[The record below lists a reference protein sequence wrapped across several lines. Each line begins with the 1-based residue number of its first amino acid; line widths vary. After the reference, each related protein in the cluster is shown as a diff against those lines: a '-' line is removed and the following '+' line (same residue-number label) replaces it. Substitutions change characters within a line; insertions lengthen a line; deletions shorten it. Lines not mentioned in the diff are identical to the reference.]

1 MKGEINMKAVM
12 YGAGNIG
19 RGFIGQLLSQS
30 GYNVSFIDVNMQVI
44 DALNKRGEYTVEIL
58 ENESNRE
65 VTVKDVCGVNG
76 MDADAVADAIA
87 NADVMAT
94 AVGVNILPRIAGN
107 IANGLKKRWENGR
120 KEPFNVIIC
129 ENLIGAD
136 AFLAE
141 KVKEHLSSEECEL
154 FDNTI
159 GMVEA
164 SIGRMVPLQT
174 EEMTKGDILRVCV
187 EPYCNLVVDKDAFK
201 GEIPAIE
208 NMSAYPKFQLYIERK
223 LFIHNMGHSMTAYF
237 GNLKGYEYIWQAIED
252 AEIRAMVLHGMM
264 ASAVA
269 LAEKYEVPVDA
280 LYDHVGDLIYRFTNR
295 KLGDTVFRVGR
306 DLNRKL
312 SPDDR
317 LVGAMRTCKEM
328 GIKPVFQYAAIASAM
343 QFTMDEVSKLSP
355 DEILTNISGL
365 EKGSDDYNA
374 IMEFVPLAKEPDALK
389 KMTEKALKM
398 ISVKY

>member
-1 MKGEINMKAVM
+1 MKAVM

-30 GYNVSFIDVNMQVI
+30 GYNVSFVDVNMQVI
-44 DALNKRGEYTVEIL
+44 DALNERGEYTVEIL

-65 VTVKDVCGVNG
+65 VSVKNVCGVNG
-76 MDADAVADAIA
+76 MDAEAVAEAIA
-87 NADVMAT
+87 QADVMAT

-107 IANGLKKRWENGR
+107 IAKGLQKRWENGNR
-120 KEPFNVIIC
+120 TPFNIIIC

-136 AFLAE
+136 AFLTE
-141 KVKEHLSSEECEL
+141 KVKEYLSPAECEQ
-154 FDNTI
+154 FDKSI

-187 EPYCNLVVDKDAFK
+187 EPYCNLIVDKDAFK
-201 GEIPAIE
+201 GEIPPVE

-269 LAEKYEVPVDA
+269 LAEKYDVPVDS
-280 LYDHVGDLIYRFTNR
+280 LYEHVGDLIYRFTNR
-295 KLGDTVFRVGR
+295 KLGDTVYRVGR

-328 GIKPVFQYAAIASAM
+328 GIKPVFQYAAVAAAM
-343 QFTMDEVSKLSP
+343 QFSMDEVSKLSP
-355 DEILTNISGL
+355 NEILTQISGL
-365 EKGSDDYNA
+365 EKDSDDYNA
-374 IMEFVPLAKEPDALK
+374 IMEFVPFAKEKDALK

>member
-1 MKGEINMKAVM
+1 MKAVM

-19 RGFIGQLLSQS
+19 RGFIGQLLSES
-30 GYNVSFIDVNMQVI
+30 GYDVSFIDVNMQVI
-44 DALNKRGEYTVEIL
+44 DAINERGEYTVEIL

-65 VTVKDVCGVNG
+65 VKVKNVYGVNG
-76 MDADAVADAIA
+76 MDADAVAQAIA
-87 NADVMAT
+87 EADVMAT
-94 AVGVNILPRIAGN
+94 AVGVNVLPRIAGN
-107 IANGLKKRWENGR
+107 IAKGLQMRWKKGNIS
-120 KEPFNVIIC
+120 PFNIIIC

-136 AFLAE
+136 AFLTE
-141 KVKEHLSSEECEL
+141 KVKENLSADECEQ
-154 FDNTI
+154 FDKSI

-174 EEMTKGDILRVCV
+174 PEMTKDDVLRVCV
-187 EPYCNLVVDKDAFK
+187 EPYCNLIVDKDAFK
-201 GEIPAIE
+201 GEIPPIE

-264 ASAVA
+264 ASAVS
-269 LAEKYEVPVDA
+269 LAEKYDVPVDA

-306 DLNRKL
+306 DLKRKL

-317 LVGAMRTCKEM
+317 LVGAMRTCKQM
-328 GIKPVFQYAAIASAM
+328 GIKPVLQYAAIASAM
-343 QFTMDEVSKLSP
+343 RFTMDETSNLSP
-355 DEILTNISGL
+355 EEILTQISGL
-365 EKGSDDYNA
+365 EKGSEDYNA
-374 IMEFVPLAKEPDALK
+374 IMEFVPLAGEEDALS
-389 KMTEKALKM
+389 KMTAKALKM

>member
-1 MKGEINMKAVM
+1 MKAVM

-19 RGFIGQLLSQS
+19 RGFIGQLLSES
-30 GYNVSFIDVNMQVI
+30 GYEVSFIDVNMQVI
-44 DALNKRGEYTVEIL
+44 DALNQRGEYTVEIL

-65 VTVKDVCGVNG
+65 IQVKNVCGVNG
-76 MDADAVADAIA
+76 MDADAVAEAIA
-87 NADVMAT
+87 QADVMAT
-94 AVGVNILPRIAGN
+94 AVGVNVLPRIAGN
-107 IANGLKKRWENGR
+107 IANGLKRRWEKGNTA
-120 KEPFNVIIC
+120 PFNVIIC

-136 AFLAE
+136 AFLTE
-141 KVKEHLSSEECEL
+141 KVKEYLSPEECAQ
-154 FDNTI
+154 FDKSI

-187 EPYCNLVVDKDAFK
+187 EPYCNLIVDKDAFK
-201 GEIPAIE
+201 GEIPPVE
-208 NMSAYPKFQLYIERK
+208 NMSAYPKFGLYIERK
-223 LFIHNMGHSMTAYF
+223 LFIHNMGHSMAAYF

-264 ASAVA
+264 SSAVA
-269 LAEKYEVPVDA
+269 LAEKYDVPVDS

-312 SPDDR
+312 SSDDR

-343 QFTMDEVSKLSP
+343 QFAMDDVSKLSP
-355 DEILTNISGL
+355 EEILTNISGL

-374 IMEFVPLAKEPDALK
+374 IMEFVPLATEKDALS
-389 KMTEKALKM
+389 KMSAKALKM

>member
-1 MKGEINMKAVM
+1 MKAVM

-30 GYNVSFIDVNMQVI
+30 GYSVSFIDVNMQVI
-44 DALNKRGEYTVEIL
+44 DALNERGEYTVEIL

-65 VTVKDVCGVNG
+65 VSVKNVCGVNG
-76 MDADAVADAIA
+76 MDAEAVADAIA

-107 IANGLKKRWENGR
+107 IANGLKKRWENG
-120 KEPFNVIIC
+120 KTEPFNVIIC

-141 KVKEHLSSEECEL
+141 KVKEHLSEDECAL
-154 FDNTI
+154 FDKTI

-252 AEIRAMVLHGMM
+252 AEIRSMVLHGMM

-343 QFTMDEVSKLSP
+343 QFTMDEASKLTP

-365 EKGSDDYNA
+365 EKGSEDYNA

>member
-1 MKGEINMKAVM
+1 MKAVM

-30 GYNVSFIDVNMQVI
+30 GYSVSFIDVNMQVI
-44 DALNKRGEYTVEIL
+44 DALNERGQYTVEIL

-65 VTVKDVCGVNG
+65 VSVKNVCGVNG
-76 MDADAVADAIA
+76 MDAEAVADAIA

-107 IANGLKKRWENGR
+107 IANGLKKRWENG
-120 KEPFNVIIC
+120 KTEPFNVIIC

-141 KVKEHLSSEECEL
+141 KVKEHLSEDECAL
-154 FDNTI
+154 FDKTI

-252 AEIRAMVLHGMM
+252 AEIRSMVLHGMM

-343 QFTMDEVSKLSP
+343 QFTMDEASKLTP
-355 DEILTNISGL
+355 NEILTNISGL
-365 EKGSDDYNA
+365 EKGSEDYNA

>member
-1 MKGEINMKAVM
+1 M

-19 RGFIGQLLSQS
+19 RGFIGQLLSES
-30 GYNVSFIDVNMQVI
+30 GYDVSFIDVNMQVI
-44 DALNKRGEYTVEIL
+44 DAINERGEYTVEIL

-65 VTVKDVCGVNG
+65 VLVKNVYGVNG

-94 AVGVNILPRIAGN
+94 AVGVNVLPRIAGN
-107 IANGLKKRWENGR
+107 IAKGLQKRWESG
-120 KEPFNVIIC
+120 KVGAFNIIIC

-136 AFLAE
+136 SFLAE
-141 KVKEHLSSEECEL
+141 KVKEHLSADECSK
-154 FDNTI
+154 FDKSV

-174 EEMTKGDILRVCV
+174 PEMTKNDILRVCV
-187 EPYCNLVVDKDAFK
+187 EPYCNLIVEKDAFK
-201 GEIPAIE
+201 GEIPPIE

-269 LAEKYEVPVDA
+269 LAEKYDVPVDT
-280 LYDHVGDLIYRFTNR
+280 LYDHVGDLIYRFTNK

-306 DLNRKL
+306 DLKRKL

-317 LVGAMRTCKEM
+317 LVGAMRTCTEI
-328 GIKPVFQYAAIASAM
+328 GIKPVFQYAAIAAAM
-343 QFTMDEVSKLSP
+343 RFTMDETSELSP
-355 DEILTNISGL
+355 EEILTQISGL
-365 EKGSDDYNA
+365 EKGSEDYNA
-374 IMEFVPLAKEPDALK
+374 IMEFVPLAGEADAIS
-389 KMTEKALKM
+389 KMTAKALKM
-398 ISVKY
+398 MSVKY

>member
-1 MKGEINMKAVM
+1 MKAVM

-19 RGFIGQLLSQS
+19 RGFIGQLLSES
-30 GYNVSFIDVNMQVI
+30 GYKVSFIDVNMQVI
-44 DALNKRGEYTVEIL
+44 DALNERGEYTVEIL

-65 VTVKDVCGVNG
+65 VLVKNVCGVNG
-76 MDADAVADAIA
+76 MDVDAVSEAIA
-87 NADVMAT
+87 QADVMAT
-94 AVGVNILPRIAGN
+94 AVGVNVLPRIAGN
-107 IANGLKKRWENGR
+107 IAKGLQKRWNGGNNS
-120 KEPFNVIIC
+120 PFNIIIC

-136 AFLAE
+136 AFLTQ
-141 KVKEHLSSEECEL
+141 KVKENLSAEECAK
-154 FDNTI
+154 FDQLI

-174 EEMTKGDILRVCV
+174 PEMTKNDILRVCV
-187 EPYCNLVVDKDAFK
+187 EPYCNLIVDKDAFK
-201 GEIPAIE
+201 GEIPPVS

-269 LAEKYEVPVDA
+269 LAEKYDVPVDA
-280 LYDHVGDLIYRFTNR
+280 LYDHVGDLIYRFTNH

-306 DLNRKL
+306 DLKRKL

-317 LVGAMRTCKEM
+317 LVGALRTCKEM
-328 GIKPVFQYAAIASAM
+328 GIKPVFQYAAIAAAM
-343 QFTMDEVSKLSP
+343 RFTMDETSEMSP
-355 DEILTNISGL
+355 DEILTQISGF

-374 IMEFVPLAKEPDALK
+374 VMEFVPLASEADAIS
-389 KMTEKALKM
+389 KMTAKALKM

>member
-1 MKGEINMKAVM
+1 MKAVM

-19 RGFIGQLLSQS
+19 RGFIGQLLSES
-30 GYNVSFIDVNMQVI
+30 GYDVSFIDVNMQVI
-44 DALNKRGEYTVEIL
+44 DAINERGEYTVEIL

-65 VTVKDVCGVNG
+65 VKVKNVYGVNG
-76 MDADAVADAIA
+76 MDADAVAQAIA
-87 NADVMAT
+87 DADVMAT
-94 AVGVNILPRIAGN
+94 AVGVNVLPRIAGN
-107 IANGLKKRWENGR
+107 IAKGLQMRWQKGKKT
-120 KEPFNVIIC
+120 PFNIIIC

-136 AFLAE
+136 AFLTE
-141 KVKEHLSSEECEL
+141 KVKENLSAEECEQ
-154 FDNTI
+154 FDKLI

-174 EEMTKGDILRVCV
+174 PEMTKDDVLRVCV
-187 EPYCNLVVDKDAFK
+187 EPYCNLIVDKDAFK
-201 GEIPAIE
+201 GEIPPIE

-269 LAEKYEVPVDA
+269 LAEKYDVPVDS
-280 LYDHVGDLIYRFTNR
+280 LYDHVGDLLYRFTNR

-306 DLNRKL
+306 DLKRKL

-317 LVGAMRTCKEM
+317 LVGAMRTCKEI
-328 GIKPVFQYAAIASAM
+328 GIKPVFQYAAIAAAM
-343 QFTMDEVSKLSP
+343 RFEMDETSKLSP
-355 DEILTNISGL
+355 EEILTQISGL
-365 EKGSDDYNA
+365 EKDSEDYNA
-374 IMEFVPLAKEPDALK
+374 IMEFVPLAGEEDALR
-389 KMTEKALKM
+389 KMTAKALKM

>member
-1 MKGEINMKAVM
+1 MKAVM

-19 RGFIGQLLSQS
+19 RGFIGQLLSES
-30 GYNVSFIDVNMQVI
+30 GYKVSFIDVNMQVI
-44 DALNKRGEYTVEIL
+44 DALNQRGEYTVEIL

-65 VTVKDVCGVNG
+65 VQVKNVCGVNG
-76 MDADAVADAIA
+76 MDADAVAKAIA
-87 NADVMAT
+87 EADVMAT

-107 IANGLKKRWENGR
+107 IASGLKKRWENGNTS
-120 KEPFNVIIC
+120 PFNVIIC

-141 KVKEHLSSEECEL
+141 KVKEHLTEDECKI
-154 FDNTI
+154 FDKSI

-187 EPYCNLVVDKDAFK
+187 EPYCNLIVDKDAFK
-201 GEIPAIE
+201 GEIPPVS
-208 NMSAYPKFQLYIERK
+208 NMSAYPKFGLYIERK

-269 LAEKYEVPVDA
+269 LSKKYDVPVDS
-280 LYDHVGDLIYRFTNR
+280 LYEHVGDLLYRFTNR

-312 SPDDR
+312 SPSDR
-317 LVGAMRTCKEM
+317 LVGAMHTCKEM

-343 QFTMDEVSKLSP
+343 RFAMDDVSKLSP
-355 DEILTNISGL
+355 EEILTNISGL
-365 EKGSDDYNA
+365 EKGSEDYNA
-374 IMEFVPLAKEPDALK
+374 IMEFVPLATEENALS

>member
-1 MKGEINMKAVM
+1 MKAVM

-19 RGFIGQLLSQS
+19 RGFIGQLLSES
-30 GYNVSFIDVNMQVI
+30 GYDVSFIDVNMQVI
-44 DALNKRGEYTVEIL
+44 DAINQRGEYTIEIL

-65 VTVKDVCGVNG
+65 VQVKNVYGVNG
-76 MDADAVADAIA
+76 MDADAVATAIA
-87 NADVMAT
+87 EADVMAT
-94 AVGVNILPRIAGN
+94 AVGVNVLPRIAGN
-107 IANGLKKRWENGR
+107 IAKGLQKRWNDGNTA
-120 KEPFNVIIC
+120 PFNIIIC

-136 AFLAE
+136 AFLTE
-141 KVKEHLSSEECEL
+141 KVKECLSGSECEM
-154 FDNTI
+154 FDKLI

-174 EEMTKGDILRVCV
+174 PEMTKDDVLRVCV
-187 EPYCNLVVDKDAFK
+187 EPYCNLIVDKDAFK
-201 GEIPAIE
+201 GEIPPIE

-269 LAEKYEVPVDA
+269 LAEKYDVPVDS
-280 LYDHVGDLIYRFTNR
+280 LYDHVGDLIYRFTNH

-306 DLNRKL
+306 DLKRKL

-328 GIKPVFQYAAIASAM
+328 GIKPVFQYAAVAAAM
-343 QFTMDEVSKLSP
+343 RFEMDETSQLSP
-355 DEILTNISGL
+355 EEILTRISGL

-374 IMEFVPLAKEPDALK
+374 IMEFVPLTKEENALT